1 MRHSITSAVIAAGLL
16 SVSVAAQAGE
26 FKNQCT
32 TALSMGQRVET
43 DCSINTAGPGGE
55 TLCFGNQAAKDTYT
69 KDPKKTLMKAKQFWN
84 AGVVPEFGGYCTT
97 GLAMKKRVPT
107 DCSVNAKFKEK
118 TYCFGD
124 AEARAAFMK
133 DPDSIIAKAKLGAM
147 EPEGL

>member
-1 MRHSITSAVIAAGLL
+1 MSYFTAPAIAVAGLL
-16 SVSVAAQAGE
+16 SLSAAAQAGE
-26 FKNQCT
+26 FNNQCT
-32 TALSMGQRVET
+32 TGLAMGQRIDT
-43 DCSINTAGPGGE
+43 DCAINTTADGK
-55 TLCFGNQAAKDTYT
+55 TLCFGDQPAKDAYM
-69 KDPKKTLMKAKQFWN
+69 KDPKKTLMKARQFWN
-84 AGVVPEFGGYCTT
+84 VGVLPEFGGFCTT

-133 DPDSIIAKAKLGAM
+133 DPDSTIAKAKLGAM